1 MPEWTVPPPSR
12 REATLEGGR
21 VEVLLVRWDP
31 AVGVAFISHPWG
43 LALGTPADIESW
55 RAELFTKLA
64 IIERERGGRFP
75 IVVCVDGFAMR
86 PSIAEDYGKIARAY
100 SERFA
105 TGLARY
111 SHKPNGVGQ
120 MITAVAMN
128 EGFRANLFTSRSD
141 AVAHALAS
149 TGSARP
155 A

>member
-1 MPEWTVPPPSR
+1 
-12 REATLEGGR
+12 
-21 VEVLLVRWDP
+21 VRWDT

-43 LALGTPADIESW
+43 LVLGTPAEVESW
-55 RAELFTKLA
+55 RIELFTKLA
-64 IIERERGGRFP
+64 AIERERRSRFP
-75 IVVCVDGFAMR
+75 IVVCVDGLTIR
-86 PSIAEDYGKIARAY
+86 PSIAEGYGKIARTY

-128 EGFRANLFTSRSD
+128 GGFRANLFKSRSD
-141 AVAHALAS
+141 AVAHALAGT
-149 TGSARP
+149 TGAHRP